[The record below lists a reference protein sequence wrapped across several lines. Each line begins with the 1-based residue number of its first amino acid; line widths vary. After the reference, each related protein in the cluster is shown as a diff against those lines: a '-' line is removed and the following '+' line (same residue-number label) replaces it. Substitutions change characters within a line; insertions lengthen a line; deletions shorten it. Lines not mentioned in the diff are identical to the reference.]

1 MELRVLQTNT
11 NNLELHPIPPLK
23 KMAQKCYFHNTFIF
37 TNTSISFFND
47 PVMSFELRHADFR
60 KCPLFE
66 TRNVF
71 FISYFPFTV
80 IDWNKLNPH
89 VHNADNYIT

>member
-1 MELRVLQTNT
+1 
-11 NNLELHPIPPLK
+11 
-23 KMAQKCYFHNTFIF
+23 
-37 TNTSISFFND
+37 
-47 PVMSFELRHADFR
+47 MSFELRHADFR

-89 VHNADNYIT
+89 VHNADNYITWKKKHSEI